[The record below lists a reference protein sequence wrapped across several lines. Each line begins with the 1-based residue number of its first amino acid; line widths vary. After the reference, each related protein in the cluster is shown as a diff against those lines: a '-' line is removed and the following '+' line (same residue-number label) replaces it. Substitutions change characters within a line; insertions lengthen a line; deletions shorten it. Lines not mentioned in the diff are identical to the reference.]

1 MDLTPMAIH
10 RALVPLDGSQLAE
23 ATLPIARGFAKRLGV
38 TINLLHVLEQT
49 APATVH
55 GEPHL
60 LNAAD
65 AEAYLARI
73 AGELRADGISVE
85 THVHDNPEKS
95 VIESLADHAEQFN
108 PDLILLASHGSGGV
122 RGFLYGGVAQQV
134 LRRGKR
140 PVLMVHAGERRADG
154 ETWTPQTIA
163 VPISERG
170 EGAAVL
176 PIALAI
182 AQGFG
187 ATIQLIR
194 VVPTLGTLGA
204 AQSASA
210 MLVPAASR
218 AILDIE
224 ATDARRGLDELI
236 AQLAATGTD
245 VPVQRSVLRGDPATA
260 AVAEATRV
268 NAGLLAMATHAKAG
282 LSGIWAGSVG
292 TKIIDRSKLPLLLVR
307 LP

>member
-1 MDLTPMAIH
+1 MDLTPLAIH
-10 RALVPLDGSQLAE
+10 RVLVPLDGSRLAE

-38 TINLLHVLEQT
+38 TINLLHVLEQA

-60 LNAAD
+60 MNAAD
-65 AEAYLARI
+65 AETYLAGI
-73 AGELRADGISVE
+73 AGELTAEGLAVE

-122 RGFLYGGVAQQV
+122 RGFLFGGVAQQV

-140 PVLMVHAGERRADG
+140 PVLMVHASERGPAGED
-154 ETWTPQTIA
+154 WTCQTIA
-163 VPISERG
+163 VPLSERG
-170 EGAAVL
+170 EGAAIL
-176 PIALAI
+176 PVALAI

-204 AQSASA
+204 DRSASA
-210 MLVPAASR
+210 TLVPAASR

-224 ATDARRGLDELI
+224 AVEAQQGMDELI
-236 AQLAATGTD
+236 AQLAGVA
-245 VPVQRSVLRGDPATA
+245 VPVQRSILRGDPANA
-260 AVAEATRV
+260 VVAEAERV
-268 NAGLLAMATHAKAG
+268 NAGLLVMATHAKAG

-292 TKIIDRSKLPLLLVR
+292 TKIIDRTKIPLLLVR
-307 LP
+307 LA